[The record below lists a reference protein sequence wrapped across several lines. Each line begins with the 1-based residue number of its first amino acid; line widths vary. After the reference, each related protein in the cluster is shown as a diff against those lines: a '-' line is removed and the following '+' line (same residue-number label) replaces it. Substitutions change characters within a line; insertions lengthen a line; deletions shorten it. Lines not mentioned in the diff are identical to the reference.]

1 MKTKLLVLF
10 IIFSGLLLHAE
21 DTVKVPIDENQSI
34 EELLNTNRVAFDFIA
49 DGMATKGYLIC
60 DKGMFECGSYGSWQT
75 YIFQRVEYVD
85 SELCNVYF
93 MAAGEIF
100 DTPDYNFDKLETGDS
115 GYSGYTHWGGAHG
128 HRTAITKAVV
138 LKSIRNEYP
147 VYIYYNSDE
156 RYPAQCQAIVIDN
169 LRIRS
174 KPSINSEIVGNLAKL
189 SEITLYEESAHKDTI
204 DNIESPWYKTQTVD
218 GKEGWVFGGYV
229 RIFFNTDW
237 RLRQKKAILRKF
249 GG

>member
-1 MKTKLLVLF
+1 MKTKLIMLC
-10 IIFSGLLLHAE
+10 IIFSGLLYAE
-21 DTVKVPIDENQSI
+21 DMAKVPVDENQSI
-34 EELLNTNRVAFDFIA
+34 EELLNTNSVAFDFIV
-49 DGMATKGYLIC
+49 DGRSAKAYLIC
-60 DKGMFECGSYGSWQT
+60 DKGKFECGFYGSWQT
-75 YIFQRVEYVD
+75 YVFQRVEYVN

-93 MAAGEIF
+93 MTAGEIF

-174 KPSINSEIVGNLAKL
+174 KPSITSEIVGNLTKL

-204 DNIESPWYKTQTVD
+204 DNIESPWYKTQTAD
-218 GKEGWVFGGYV
+218 GKDGWVFGGYV
-229 RIFFNTDW
+229 RIFFTD
-237 RLRQKKAILRKF
+237 KKGFQTRAAILKRF

>member
-1 MKTKLLVLF
+1 M
-10 IIFSGLLLHAE
+10 G
-21 DTVKVPIDENQSI
+21 
-34 EELLNTNRVAFDFIA
+34 
-49 DGMATKGYLIC
+49 
-60 DKGMFECGSYGSWQT
+60 
-75 YIFQRVEYVD
+75 
-85 SELCNVYF
+85 
-93 MAAGEIF
+93 
-100 DTPDYNFDKLETGDS
+100 
-115 GYSGYTHWGGAHG
+115 GGAHG

-174 KPSINSEIVGNLAKL
+174 KPSITSEIVGNLAKL

-204 DNIESPWYKTQTVD
+204 DNIESPWYKTQTAD

-237 RLRQKKAILRKF
+237 GLRQKKAILRKF